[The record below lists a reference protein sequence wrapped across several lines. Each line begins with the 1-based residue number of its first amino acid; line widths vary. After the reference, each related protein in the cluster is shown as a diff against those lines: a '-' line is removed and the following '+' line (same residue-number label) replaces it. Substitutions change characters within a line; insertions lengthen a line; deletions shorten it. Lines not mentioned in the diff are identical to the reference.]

1 MTKRTGILG
10 LLSRGYRTFTIRV
23 FGNTVAL
30 HVNLLY
36 AVYVWLVKLLSF
48 FGVGERPQL
57 SKEGRREAAMIRAN
71 GFTKLLSVLPEADIK
86 SISAK
91 ADALFAQPDKT
102 LRTLEDGGLL
112 RLKSCLV
119 EVPELERYILA
130 PKVKEVVQGYFGG
143 AYKVYNCDVYR
154 TMPQEQE
161 NPEEKFGSLKWHFD
175 NCPDALLKIMV
186 YLTDTNVENGA
197 LTLLDKRKSIELKH
211 RGFWDRNE
219 AHRYTQEIEG
229 SALSLE
235 APAGTALLF
244 SVHHCIHKATLPRV
258 RHRDVAVF
266 LVQPA
271 AVQQQAFTA
280 DQRFKF
286 SHSYGYCV
294 NPFLDTPLRSGN
306 E

>member
-1 MTKRTGILG
+1 MARRTGILG
-10 LLSRGYRTFTIRV
+10 LLGRTYRKLTIRV
-23 FGNTVAL
+23 FGNTIDL
-30 HVNLLY
+30 RVNLLY
-36 AVYVWLVKLLSF
+36 AVYVWLVKLAGF
-48 FGVGERPQL
+48 FGLGQRPRV
-57 SKEGRREAAMIRAN
+57 SEAGRREAATIHAN
-71 GFTKLLSVLPEADIK
+71 GFTKLLSVLPEADLT

-91 ADALFAQPDKT
+91 VDALFAQPDKT
-102 LRTLEDGGLL
+102 VKTLEDGGLV
-112 RLKSCLV
+112 RLKSCLE
-119 EVPELERYILA
+119 EVPELERYVLA
-130 PKVKEVVQGYFGG
+130 PKVKEVLQGYFGC

-154 TMPQEQE
+154 TVPQAHD

-197 LTLLDKRKSIELKH
+197 LTLIDKGTSVNLKH

-219 AHRYTQEIEG
+219 AHRYTQEIEEG
-229 SALSLE
+229 ALALE

-271 AVQQQAFTA
+271 LVQQQAFT
-280 DQRFKF
+280 DGERRKF

-294 NPFLDTPLRSGN
+294 NPFLDTPLRYGN